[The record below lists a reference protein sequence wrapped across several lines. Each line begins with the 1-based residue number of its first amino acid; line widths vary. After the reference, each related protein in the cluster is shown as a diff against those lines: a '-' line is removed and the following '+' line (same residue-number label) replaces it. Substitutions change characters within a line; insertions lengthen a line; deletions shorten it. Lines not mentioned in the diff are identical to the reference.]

1 MNYIALGAAVA
12 ATTVATGV
20 VRALA
25 AGSSYI
31 PKFIPGEVS
40 VFEDRDEKGNKIY
53 RFATENGHPFY
64 TRDKDEPNKSTCT
77 DECKE
82 DWSPVRARAG
92 AKPEAEWTLF
102 DRGNGYMQWV
112 YKGKPVYQNVAQAI
126 GQEAKIP
133 SGWTELV
140 P

>member
-1 MNYIALGAAVA
+1 MNYIALAAAVA
-12 ATTVATGV
+12 ASSVVSCASAQDGV
-20 VRALA
+20 PA
-25 AGSSYI
+25 
-31 PKFIPGEVS
+31 FIPGEVS
-40 VFEDRDEKGNKIY
+40 VFEERDANGKKY
-53 RFATENGHPFY
+53 YKFSTENGHPFF
-64 TRDKDEPNKSTCT
+64 TRDKDEPGKSTCT

-82 DWSPVRARAG
+82 DWSPVRARAN

-126 GQEAKIP
+126 GQETKIP
-133 SGWTELV
+133 PGWTELK